1 MGRSRI
7 IHAVIAVT
15 LLIGLAVTWMSSY
28 AQSGDISYGQKVS
41 GTVKIGGQDTWHF
54 LGKPGDLV
62 DITITP
68 TSGDLQPVLAVHDS
82 TNQVIAGTQA
92 TASQGSASLQTRL
105 SQGG

>member
-41 GTVKIGGQDTWHF
+41 GTLKIGGQDTWHF
-54 LGKPGDLV
+54 LGNPRDLV

-68 TSGDLQPVLAVHDS
+68 TSGDLQPVFAVQDS
-82 TNQVIAGTQA
+82 TKQVISRTPA
-92 TASQGSASLQTRL
+92 TASQSTAFL
-105 SQGG
+105 SN